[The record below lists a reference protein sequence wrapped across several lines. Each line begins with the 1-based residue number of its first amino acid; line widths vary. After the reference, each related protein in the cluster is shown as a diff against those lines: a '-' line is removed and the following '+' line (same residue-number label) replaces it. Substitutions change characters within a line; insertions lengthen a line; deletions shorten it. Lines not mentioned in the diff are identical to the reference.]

1 MKKCPHCA
9 EEVKDEAIKCRYCN
23 ESLID
28 EKVNKTALA
37 SLKQSIKIKAN
48 VYQLIIIVFLLI
60 IIFLTFMNY
69 SKGPIIVKTYQQEK
83 RCPNDYGASQ
93 SWGFECV
100 NGKWQ
105 RP

>member
-48 VYQLIIIVFLLI
+48 VYQLIIIVSLVI
-60 IIFLTFMNY
+60 IIIITFMPNEY
-69 SKGPIIVKTYQQEK
+69 TPSSPLGNTYDRVKST
-83 RCPNDYGASQ
+83 NDRVNRM
-93 SWGFECV
+93 WG
-100 NGKWQ
+100 GG
-105 RP
+105 